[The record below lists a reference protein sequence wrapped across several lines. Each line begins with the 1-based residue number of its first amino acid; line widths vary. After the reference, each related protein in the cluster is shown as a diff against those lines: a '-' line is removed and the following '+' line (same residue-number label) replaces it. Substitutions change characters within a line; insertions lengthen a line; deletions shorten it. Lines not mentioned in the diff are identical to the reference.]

1 MEYMK
6 TIYRITIQEHEV
18 ILLKKRKIAK
28 AFRWW
33 LRENGYK
40 YNSSYSIN

>member
-1 MEYMK
+1 MK
-6 TIYRITIQEHEV
+6 TVYCITSKENGD

-33 LRENGYK
+33 LRENGIGY
-40 YNSSYSIN
+40 SSTFFFR